1 MGIAWE
7 IVNMNKILLL
17 IAFVAGIVINLFG
30 NDTQEMLF
38 TSPLIYKPVIE
49 MALKNIKEP
58 LSPRRV
64 IKLQPMKITMEMSDF
79 VPGQETSEEF
89 DEFRQ
94 ISFKEIDNI
103 KILIFKKDNF
113 VHQLHVLRAEGGH
126 TSVTKYKRNLTGL
139 FANLNTMENNEK
151 YLQKTREIIISLLK
165 QEDFLTDFSSGE
177 HVLTFHLE
185 LATGVAMG
193 NVSFSDYPDNHLFC
207 YYNFSLEN
215 SALLNKQTQVL
226 VFAITFW
233 NKYISL
239 ANLFDDKMMN
249 GFECYFYPN
258 QGLRF
263 LTELKNGKQMD
274 VTSWDKNGGNER
286 KIPFN
291 EWTKI
296 ISNTK
301 LMKESQ

>member
-7 IVNMNKILLL
+7 VVNMNKILLL
-17 IAFVAGIVINLFG
+17 IAFVAGIIINLFG

-113 VHQLHVLRAEGGH
+113 VHQLHVLRTEGGH

-193 NVSFSDYPDNHLFC
+193 DVSFSDYPNNHLFC

-286 KIPFN
+286 QIPFN
-291 EWTKI
+291 EWTKR
-296 ISNTK
+296 
-301 LMKESQ
+301 

>member
-7 IVNMNKILLL
+7 VVNMNKILLL

-113 VHQLHVLRAEGGH
+113 VHQLHVLRTEGGH

-193 NVSFSDYPDNHLFC
+193 NVSFSDYPNNHLFC

>member
-7 IVNMNKILLL
+7 VVNMNKILLL

-193 NVSFSDYPDNHLFC
+193 NVSFSDYPNNHLFC

>member
-113 VHQLHVLRAEGGH
+113 VHQLHVLRTEGGH

-274 VTSWDKNGGNER
+274 VTSWDKNGDNER

-291 EWTKI
+291 EKTKI

>member
-113 VHQLHVLRAEGGH
+113 VHQLHVLRTEGGH

-274 VTSWDKNGGNER
+274 VTSWDKNGDNER

>member
-7 IVNMNKILLL
+7 IVNMNKILIL

-113 VHQLHVLRAEGGH
+113 VHQLHVLRTEGGH

-286 KIPFN
+286 QIPFN

>member
-1 MGIAWE
+1 
-7 IVNMNKILLL
+7 MNKILLL
-17 IAFVAGIVINLFG
+17 IAFVSGIVVNSFG
-30 NDTQEMLF
+30 NDTKEMLF

-58 LSPRRV
+58 LSPRRA
-64 IKLQPMKITMEMSDF
+64 IKLQPMKITMEMTEFAPD
-79 VPGQETSEEF
+79 QEASEEF
-89 DEFRQ
+89 DDFRQ

-103 KILIFKKDNF
+103 KILIFKKNNL
-113 VHQLHVLRAEGGH
+113 VHQLHVLKTEGGH

-151 YLQKTREIIISLLK
+151 YLRKTREILITLLK
-165 QEDFLTDFSSGE
+165 QEDFVTDFSSGE

-193 NVSFSDYPDNHLFC
+193 DVSFSDYPNNHLFC

-239 ANLFDDKMMN
+239 ANFFDDKMMN

-286 KIPFN
+286 KIPFH

-301 LMKESQ
+301 LLKESQ

>member
-113 VHQLHVLRAEGGH
+113 VHQLHVLRTEGGH

-286 KIPFN
+286 KIPFH

-301 LMKESQ
+301 LLKESQ

>member
-7 IVNMNKILLL
+7 VVNMNKILLL

>member
-1 MGIAWE
+1 
-7 IVNMNKILLL
+7 
-17 IAFVAGIVINLFG
+17 
-30 NDTQEMLF
+30 
-38 TSPLIYKPVIE
+38 

-113 VHQLHVLRAEGGH
+113 VHQLHVQRTEGGH

-193 NVSFSDYPDNHLFC
+193 NVSFSDYPNNHLFC

-286 KIPFN
+286 QIPFN
-291 EWTKI
+291 EWTKR
-296 ISNTK
+296 
-301 LMKESQ
+301 